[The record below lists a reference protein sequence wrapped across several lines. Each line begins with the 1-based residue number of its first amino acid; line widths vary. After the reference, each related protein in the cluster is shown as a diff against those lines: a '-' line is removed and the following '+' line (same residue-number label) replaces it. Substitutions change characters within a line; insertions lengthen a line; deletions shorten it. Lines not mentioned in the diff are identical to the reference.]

1 MRHQLR
7 KWLLSLIP
15 ILSLACAEATAPQP
29 EPEVKSS
36 CIEGRC
42 MTCYI
47 YATEVVCV
55 KD

>member
-7 KWLLSLIP
+7 KWLLSFIP
-15 ILSLACAEATAPQP
+15 VLSLACVEAQAPQP
-29 EPEVKSS
+29 EPEVKHSN
-36 CIEGRC
+36 G

-47 YATEVVCV
+47 YTTDVVCV